1 MTTANNSTGTNTY
14 SSVDGSNTASYI
26 NALIEDGLT
35 YKWGGAQGTGA
46 TVTYSIPGANASW
59 PDYPLGD
66 EPTFMTP
73 VNSEVA
79 NAFTAAL
86 TTWSNVANITFTK
99 VNESA
104 TTVGD
109 IRVAYYDL
117 MNSKSLAWAYMPYY
131 LSKSGDVWL
140 NPEYDFWSGADLT
153 SGHLGSLTLI
163 HEIGHTLGLD
173 HPEGDGWTK
182 GYDLSTTVMSYNEH
196 SNGKVHG
203 NSGNYDYVQPST
215 PMIYDIAA
223 IQYLYGANMSYHA
236 GDDVYTFDPS
246 TPFIETIWDA
256 GGNDTISINNFSD
269 GSVIDLHQ
277 GTLSSIYYQVASNAG
292 YLDDHLY
299 DGSNNLGIAFNV
311 DIENAIGGSGNDR
324 LIGNALRNVLTGNA
338 GDDTL
343 LGNEGNDVL
352 IGGAGND
359 RLVGGV
365 GDDTLQGDD
374 GNDSLYGEAGNDR
387 LVGGLGNDL
396 LNGGDGNDT
405 LFGQEGNDTLV
416 GGQGNDLLNGGE
428 GDDTLRGEDG
438 NDTLVGGNG
447 NDRLIGGAGND
458 QLQGMDG
465 NDFLYGQDGND
476 RLIGGAGNDVLN
488 GENGEDA
495 LYGQEGNDR
504 LIGGDG
510 NDFLNGGEGDDNLY
524 GDNGADRLI
533 GGLGN
538 DLLNGGA
545 GDDNL
550 YGQEGADTLVGG
562 AGKDLLNG
570 GDGNDTLYGQEGAD
584 TLVGGAGNDRLI
596 GGADNDT
603 LYGETGNDQLF
614 GQEGNDR
621 LIGGDGND
629 VLNGGDGI
637 DQLFGQ
643 NGDDRLMGGAG
654 NDHLVG
660 GEGND
665 TYVFGRGD
673 GQDTINNFD
682 ASDATDTLLF
692 GNDIASDQL
701 WFSRQGDNL
710 LVSIIGTSDSST
722 LQNWYQDSQAQIDQF
737 QTASGDILLSSQID
751 NLVNAMAAF
760 NPPATGEVTLNN
772 ADYAGLDTVIAANW
786 SSAAA

>member
-1 MTTANNSTGTNTY
+1 MLNNTISSIDTSSSEGVIKDLLGDNTF
-14 SSVDGSNTASYI
+14 
-26 NALIEDGLT
+26 
-35 YKWGGAQGTGA
+35 KWGS
-46 TVTYSIPGANASW
+46 V
-59 PDYPLGD
+59 LGQ
-66 EPTFMTP
+66 
-73 VNSEVA
+73 
-79 NAFTAAL
+79 
-86 TTWSNVANITFTK
+86 
-99 VNESA
+99 
-104 TTVGD
+104 
-109 IRVAYYDL
+109 
-117 MNSKSLAWAYMPYY
+117 
-131 LSKSGDVWL
+131 
-140 NPEYDFWSGADLT
+140 GADLIINRPYAIAYTGYYATGTERSTHSDVNISAASAFESAAEAWAAVADVTFTLSSNRFSLSDINLAGSSYATQRPVDSTDHT
-153 SGHLGSLTLI
+153 SNPFWSLIYGTHVDIWANNNLASGIAYNQGDDGYFHLIQQLGFS
-163 HEIGHTLGLD
+163 LGLD
-173 HPEGDGWTK
+173 NIGNQ
-182 GYDLSTTVMSYNEH
+182 YDSTLTVMSNNDAHNMIVDNIFTGTYH
-196 SNGKVHG
+196 FVT
-203 NSGNYDYVQPST
+203 PST

-223 IQYLYGANMSYHA
+223 IQYLYGANTRYHT
-236 GDDVYTFDPS
+236 GDDTYTFDPN
-246 TPFIETIWDA
+246 TPFMKTIWDA
-256 GGNDTISINNFSD
+256 GGNDTISISNFTTDST
-269 GSVIDLHQ
+269 INLNQ
-277 GTLSSIYYQVASNAG
+277 GELSSIG
-292 YLDDHLY
+292 YDIPSHFGVKDAALY
-299 DGSNNLGIAFNV
+299 DGTDNLGIAFNV